1 MIGELLIILALVLL
15 NGVLSGTEIATIS
28 VRRTRL
34 RELIEKGSGAAQ
46 AVERL
51 RGDPER
57 FLATVQIGITV
68 IGAAAGAFGGAT
80 IANRLAP
87 LLARVPWLERS
98 ASELA
103 FALVVGGVSYL
114 SLVLGELVPKSLALR
129 ASEPYALFVARPML
143 ALAWVTRPLVW
154 FLTASSNVV
163 LRLFGDSTSFT
174 EARLSSEEISQM
186 VEEASNAGTVDPR
199 AGAMAQRAFELT
211 ELTAGEVMVP
221 RPQVIALSRDAE
233 EDEIRRV
240 LLEEGYSRIPV
251 YGESMDDVI
260 GYVSVKD
267 VVALAWER
275 ELIVLA
281 DLLRPAYFVPETMRA
296 LDLLQEL
303 QRRRLHMAIVVDEQG
318 GLAGICT
325 IEDLVEELVGEI
337 FSEHDEAPP
346 EQFRREADGAL
357 VVPGDLAVRDL
368 NRAADLDL
376 NEEGDWTT
384 VAGLCIALAGRIPE
398 KGARIATE
406 DGYVIEVLDANPRR
420 VKLVRV
426 RPPKPESPAAVE

>member
-80 IANRLAP
+80 IANRLTP

-129 ASEPYALFVARPML
+129 ASEPYALVVARPML